1 MNYHNCVKYLISKN
15 TQSIPHNDKTFFDHL
30 NNVYNLLK
38 KVKAPKHV
46 CSAGLFHSI
55 YGNDIFNLPIE
66 KDREIIKS
74 LIGKKAEQLVFTFN
88 NTPREKLIKNK
99 NKDIQTLITFNEL
112 DQNILFKQYDDVLSS
127 SVINDLYFNFRD
139 EKKWKFTG
147 SGTPENNW
155 RKFSYLL
162 NKKDK
167 FDKILYKKASDILK
181 KNNLFNFTTLIRAY
195 ASASTYGMVNDFHYD
210 EERISNNRIYTI
222 MFYLNKEWPL
232 SYAGETVFSTPNEDD
247 IFASVLPKPGR
258 AILFDGFIF
267 HGAREPSRI
276 CNDLR
281 IVVTFKYKVGK

>member
-1 MNYHNCVKYLISKN
+1 MNYHNCINYLISKN

-30 NNVYNLLK
+30 NSVYSLLK
-38 KVKAPKHV
+38 KVKAPEHV
-46 CSAGLFHSI
+46 CRAGLFHSI
-55 YGNDIFNLPIE
+55 YGNDVFNIPIE
-66 KDREIIKS
+66 KDRQIIKS
-74 LIGKKAEQLVFTFN
+74 LIGEKAEQLVFTFN

-99 NKDIQTLITFNEL
+99 NKDIQTLI
-112 DQNILFKQYDDVLSS
+112 D
-127 SVINDLYFNFRD
+127 DLYFNFRD
-139 EKKWKFTG
+139 KKKWQFTG

-155 RKFSYLL
+155 RKFSYAL

-167 FDKILYKKASDILK
+167 VDKILYKKASDILK
-181 KNNLFNFTTLIRAY
+181 INNLYNFITLIRAY

-232 SYAGETVFSTPNEDD
+232 SYAGETIFSTANEDD
-247 IFASVLPKPGR
+247 IFSSVLPKPGR
-258 AILFDGFIF
+258 AVLFDGFIF

-281 IVVTFKYKVGK
+281 MVVTFKYRVEK